1 MPDRPVRAIVEHQKP
16 LTLPAKTTVSKA
28 ARAMR
33 QTRAS
38 AVMVVDHARL
48 VGIFTERDAL
58 FRVLAEGRDPQTTLL
73 AEVMTANPHTVH
85 PDQSF
90 RYALVLMYEH
100 GFRHVPV
107 VEDGK
112 PIGIVCASDAL
123 NPELVECASDL
134 DAREHIREIL
144 M

>member
-1 MPDRPVRAIVEHQKP
+1 MPNRPVRAIVEHQKP
-16 LTLPAKTTVSKA
+16 LTFPAKTTVSKA

-85 PDQSF
+85 PDQPF

>member
-1 MPDRPVRAIVEHQKP
+1 MSDRPVRAIVEHQKP
-16 LTLPAKTTVSKA
+16 FTLPAKTTVSKA

-33 QTRAS
+33 QSRAS

-85 PDQSF
+85 PDQPF